1 MVIMEYF
8 KQIVFRNEDE
18 ALVIIPM
25 LQDSLTK
32 VFFLNQL
39 ETAEQN
45 KLIALK
51 ELCESKIEEPLKYVV
66 AERGTNILNVEYY
79 GGVLQLNI
87 LDLTDPE
94 KLIVQDS
101 IQVCIELIN

>member
-1 MVIMEYF
+1 MIDF
-8 KQIVFRNEDE
+8 KQIVYRNEDE

-25 LQDSLTK
+25 LQDSETK
-32 VFFLNQL
+32 VFFLKKL
-39 ETAEQN
+39 ETTEQN

-66 AERGTNILNVEYY
+66 AEKGTNIINVEFE
-79 GGVLQLNI
+79 GGVLQLNV
-87 LDLTDPE
+87 LELNDSE

-101 IQVCIELIN
+101 IQTCIELIN

>member
-1 MVIMEYF
+1 MEDF

-25 LQDSLTK
+25 LQESETK

-39 ETAEQN
+39 ETIEKS
-45 KLIALK
+45 KLVALK

-66 AERGTNILNVEYY
+66 AEKGTNIINVEHKN
-79 GGVLQLNI
+79 GVLQLNI
-87 LDLTDPE
+87 LDLSDSE
-94 KLIVQDS
+94 KLIVQNAID
-101 IQVCIELIN
+101 VCTKLIN

>member
-1 MVIMEYF
+1 MDNF
-8 KQIVFRNEDE
+8 KQIVFRNEDG

>member
-1 MVIMEYF
+1 MMEDF
-8 KQIVFRNEDE
+8 KQIVFRNEDG

-39 ETAEQN
+39 ENDEKN
-45 KLIALK
+45 KLEALK

>member
-1 MVIMEYF
+1 MNDF
-8 KQIVFRNEDE
+8 KQIVFRNEDG

-39 ETAEQN
+39 ENDEKS
-45 KLIALK
+45 KLEALK

-66 AERGTNILNVEYY
+66 AEKGTNIINVEYEN
-79 GGVLQLNI
+79 GVLQLNI

>member
-1 MVIMEYF
+1 MVIMIDF
-8 KQIVFRNEDE
+8 KQIVYRNEDE

-39 ETAEQN
+39 ENDEKN
-45 KLIALK
+45 KLEALK

-66 AERGTNILNVEYY
+66 AEKGTNIINVEYEN
-79 GGVLQLNI
+79 GVLQLNI
-87 LDLTDPE
+87 LDLSNNE
-94 KLIVQDS
+94 KLIVQNAID
-101 IQVCIELIN
+101 VCTKLIN

>member
-1 MVIMEYF
+1 MNDF
-8 KQIVFRNEDE
+8 KQIVFRNEDG

-45 KLIALK
+45 KLIELK

-66 AERGTNILNVEYY
+66 AERGTNILNVEYHE
-79 GGVLQLNI
+79 GVLQLNI

-101 IQVCIELIN
+101 IQVCTELIN

>member
-1 MVIMEYF
+1 MEDF

-25 LQDSLTK
+25 LQESETK

-39 ETAEQN
+39 ETIEKS
-45 KLIALK
+45 KLVALK

-66 AERGTNILNVEYY
+66 AEKGTNIINVEYEN
-79 GGVLQLNI
+79 GVLQLNI
-87 LDLTDPE
+87 LDLSDSE
-94 KLIVQDS
+94 KLVVQNAID
-101 IQVCIELIN
+101 VCTQLIN